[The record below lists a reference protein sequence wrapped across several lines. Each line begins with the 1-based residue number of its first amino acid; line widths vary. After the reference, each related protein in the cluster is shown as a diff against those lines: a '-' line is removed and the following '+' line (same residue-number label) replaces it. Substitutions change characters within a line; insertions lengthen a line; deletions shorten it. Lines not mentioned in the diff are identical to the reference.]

1 MGKRE
6 EYIDALA
13 AQLKSWCVEIDVL
26 KARAEKETAEVKS
39 AILKEVEIAN
49 KKMQQAQKKIKEMNG
64 KNADTWE
71 ILKEGANEAWND
83 LSEAV
88 HRAGDNLN
96 KLKK

>member
-6 EYIDALA
+6 DYIDALA
-13 AQLKSWCVEIDVL
+13 AQLKAWCVEIDVL

-49 KKMQQAQKKIKEMNG
+49 KKIQQAQKKIKEMNG
-64 KNADTWE
+64 KNGDTWE
-71 ILKEGANEAWND
+71 ILSEGANKAWND

-88 HRAGDNLN
+88 HRAGE
-96 KLKK
+96 KFK

>member
-6 EYIDALA
+6 DYIDKLA
-13 AQLKSWCVEIDVL
+13 AQLKEWCVEIDAL
-26 KARAEKETAEVKS
+26 KARAEKETAGVKS

-64 KNADTWE
+64 MNGDAWE
-71 ILKEGANEAWND
+71 ILREGANKAWND

-88 HRAGDNLN
+88 HRAGE
-96 KLKK
+96 KFK

>member
-6 EYIDALA
+6 DYIDALA
-13 AQLKSWCVEIDVL
+13 AQLKAWCVEIDVL

-64 KNADTWE
+64 KNGDAWE
-71 ILKEGANEAWND
+71 ILREGANKAWND
-83 LSEAV
+83 LSEAM
-88 HRAGDNLN
+88 HRAGE
-96 KLKK
+96 KFK